1 MVIDIYGY
9 LSKIIQYNLPYIGIA
24 TELIVVVVLL
34 QVLDLTCFIVLIL
47 YYLIFNKFYLNS
59 MYFLIYVNSWETQ
72 VPLKCNNE
80 KHEGCRIY
88 TSNRST

>member
-1 MVIDIYGY
+1 MVIAIYGY

-59 MYFLIYVNSWETQ
+59 MYFLIYVNS
-72 VPLKCNNE
+72 
-80 KHEGCRIY
+80 
-88 TSNRST
+88 